1 MTKTLVIAIDGPAAS
16 GKGTL
21 ARRLAATLGFVH
33 LDTGTL
39 YRAVGLAVLKKG
51 KDPADPQ
58 SATEA
63 VQAFDMSLLE
73 DPELRSA
80 ATGVASSKVAA
91 IPAVREALLAF
102 QRNFAAHPPG
112 GKGAV
117 LDGRD
122 IGTVVCPDA
131 TVKLFVTAN
140 LETRARRRYM
150 ELKAQ
155 GSSKTEAE
163 VLADIKA
170 RDARDS
176 DRTVAP
182 MRQAPDAHLLET
194 SHLDIEA
201 AFARALE
208 IIRAGLHA

>member
-1 MTKTLVIAIDGPAAS
+1 MRK
-16 GKGTL
+16 
-21 ARRLAATLGFVH
+21 
-33 LDTGTL
+33 
-39 YRAVGLAVLKKG
+39 
-51 KDPADPQ
+51 
-58 SATEA
+58 
-63 VQAFDMSLLE
+63 
-73 DPELRSA
+73 
-80 ATGVASSKVAA
+80 
-91 IPAVREALLAF
+91 ALLAF

-131 TVKLFVTAN
+131 AVKLFVTAN

-155 GSSKTEAE
+155 GSPKTEAE
-163 VLADIKA
+163 VLADIRA
-170 RDARDS
+170 RDTRDS

-208 IIRAGLHA
+208 IIRAGLRA